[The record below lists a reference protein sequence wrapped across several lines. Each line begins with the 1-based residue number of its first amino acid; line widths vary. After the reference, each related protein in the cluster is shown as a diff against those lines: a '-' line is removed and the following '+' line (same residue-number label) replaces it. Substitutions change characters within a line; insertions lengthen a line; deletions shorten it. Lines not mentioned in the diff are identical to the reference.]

1 MMPPSSSGKSKRIF
15 NAIAPPITS
24 ARSVAMAT
32 ISACDQYASLDL
44 RLSRSPSRLG
54 RDLPETSPSFEDRYW
69 TSTAMRFAATRTH
82 TSRYPYSAPAVRL
95 AATLPGST

>member
-1 MMPPSSSGKSKRIF
+1 PGAGTSQRTSH
-15 NAIAPPITS
+15 ALAPPLPS
-24 ARSVAMAT
+24 AGSVAMAT
-32 ISACDQYASLDL
+32 ISACDHYASLDL